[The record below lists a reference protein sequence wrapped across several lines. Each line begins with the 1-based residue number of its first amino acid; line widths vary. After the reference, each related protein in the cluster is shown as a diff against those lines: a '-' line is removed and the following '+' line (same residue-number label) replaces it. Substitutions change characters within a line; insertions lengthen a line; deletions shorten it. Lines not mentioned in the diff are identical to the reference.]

1 MTRMSREGVE
11 QKLAQARRLA
21 LEPNDP
27 LTEERLAQ
35 MIEELEFQL
44 QDQPRSNI
52 LGGRFAR
59 VAGNLTRS

>member
-1 MTRMSREGVE
+1 MTRISRENVE
-11 QKLAQARRLA
+11 RKLAQARRLA

-35 MIEELEFQL
+35 MIEELELQL

-52 LGGRFAR
+52 LSGRF
-59 VAGNLTRS
+59 VMAGG

>member
-1 MTRMSREGVE
+1 MMRISREGVE
-11 QKLAQARRLA
+11 RKLAQARRLA

-35 MIEELEFQL
+35 MIEELELQL

-52 LGGRFAR
+52 LGNRFAM
-59 VAGNLTRS
+59 G

>member
-11 QKLAQARRLA
+11 RKLAQARRLA

-35 MIEELEFQL
+35 MIEELELQL
-44 QDQPRSNI
+44 QDQPKSNF
-52 LGGRFAR
+52 LGGHFAM
-59 VAGNLTRS
+59 AGR

>member
-35 MIEELEFQL
+35 MIEELELQL
-44 QDQPRSNI
+44 LDQPRSNI
-52 LGGRFAR
+52 LGGRFAMGGR
-59 VAGNLTRS
+59 